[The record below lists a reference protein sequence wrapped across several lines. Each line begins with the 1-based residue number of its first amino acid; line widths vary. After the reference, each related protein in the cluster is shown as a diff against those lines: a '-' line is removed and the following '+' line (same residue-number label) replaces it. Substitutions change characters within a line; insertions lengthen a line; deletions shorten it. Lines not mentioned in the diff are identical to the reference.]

1 MIYCIRKHIKNRSH
15 DMSNLYRFI
24 SFPSF
29 VNLIEQQ
36 TERYVLP
43 STWEDTYEGYHLRLF
58 ETNDI
63 EEVLYTLMN
72 NLSPG
77 NPDAAIDNYL
87 KLSKARWLCY
97 GQCWTTIPESDAF
110 WRIYSYNRMTVRIET
125 DESRINDLF
134 SAPELSEKY
143 NVIID
148 DIQYDLDPSNQ
159 LKCPNELIKDI
170 YKTKRV
176 TEPFFHKRRAFEHE
190 HEKRIILLDKRQVMI
205 YSQLPAWAV
214 LNNFRKNND
223 LSQLSPDDAIKRIT
237 NEVNKL
243 NSPIYTKD
251 AQKSIE
257 VPIPDIRVYIKSVMV
272 HPQAENWIV
281 DLVEKIC
288 QRTGLHF
295 TGQSEMYKGLS

>member
-1 MIYCIRKHIKNRSH
+1 
-15 DMSNLYRFI
+15 MSNLYRFI

-190 HEKRIILLDKRQVMI
+190 HEKRIILLDKRQAMI

-223 LSQLSPDDAIKRIT
+223 LSQLSPDDAIKRMT

-243 NSPIYTKD
+243 NRPIYKKD

-257 VPIPDIRVYIKSVMV
+257 VPIPDISSYIKSVMV
-272 HPQAENWIV
+272 HPQAEDWIV
-281 DLVEKIC
+281 NLVEKIC